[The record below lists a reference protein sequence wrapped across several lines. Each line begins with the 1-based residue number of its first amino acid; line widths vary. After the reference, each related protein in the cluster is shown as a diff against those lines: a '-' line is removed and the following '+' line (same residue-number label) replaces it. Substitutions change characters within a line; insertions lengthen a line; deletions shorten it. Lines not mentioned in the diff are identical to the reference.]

1 MVTILLSFK
10 GIDAK
15 NIAIKREYLILK
27 LLSTAG
33 FLTVFALQA
42 WADTPAL
49 TRDDIRR
56 LAYDGDHATL
66 EVRLV
71 NERDESL
78 EGKKDFS
85 ILRDLMYA
93 FEASD
98 PRMVSFI
105 ETWVNAQP
113 TSSYA
118 QTARSLSLS
127 RGAWAIRG
135 EKFAKFVHPQA
146 LAVHGRMIEDA
157 ISHARLAVALDP
169 DFIPASDAVLNQ
181 SATSWNKNEI
191 INVLDAVMQ
200 RHPNWESLEK
210 SLGIAHQGYGGSAEM
225 LATLCQTYAPLLAET
240 DVDLNMRC
248 LYAGLTSY
256 YFSDSY
262 DARQAIQSIAE
273 QDPALD
279 YYRANSMT
287 SRHVSHTRSEA
298 DIAFIRKVILQQAWL
313 RTSLV
318 TRFDSA
324 FSAGSGKTRLAD
336 EIAIVKFDEIKERL
350 KHDPF
355 NTALMGLA
363 APAITHRVG
372 QHDCG

>member
-1 MVTILLSFK
+1 MWSQFCSPLRVL
-10 GIDAK
+10 GAK
-15 NIAIKREYLILK
+15 DIATKREYLILR
-27 LLSTAG
+27 LLLTAG

-49 TRDDIRR
+49 TPALTRDEIRI

-66 EVRLV
+66 ERRLV
-71 NERDESL
+71 IESDKSL
-78 EGKKDFS
+78 EGNKDFS
-85 ILRDLMYA
+85 SLRDLMYA

-146 LAVHGRMIEDA
+146 LAIHGRMIQEA

-181 SATSWNKNEI
+181 SATSWDKNEI

-200 RHPNWESLEK
+200 RHPNWKSLEK
-210 SLGIAHQGYGGSAEM
+210 SLGMAHQGYGGSADM
-225 LATLCQTYAPLLAET
+225 LATLFQTYARLLAET

-262 DARQAIQSIAE
+262 DARQALQSIAE

-279 YYRANSMT
+279 Y
-287 SRHVSHTRSEA
+287 
-298 DIAFIRKVILQQAWL
+298 
-313 RTSLV
+313 
-318 TRFDSA
+318 
-324 FSAGSGKTRLAD
+324 
-336 EIAIVKFDEIKERL
+336 
-350 KHDPF
+350 
-355 NTALMGLA
+355 
-363 APAITHRVG
+363 
-372 QHDCG
+372 

>member
-1 MVTILLSFK
+1 M
-10 GIDAK
+10 
-15 NIAIKREYLILK
+15 
-27 LLSTAG
+27 TAG

-49 TRDDIRR
+49 TPALTRDEIRI

-66 EVRLV
+66 ERRLV
-71 NERDESL
+71 IESDKSL
-78 EGKKDFS
+78 EGNKDFS
-85 ILRDLMYA
+85 SLRDLMYA

-146 LAVHGRMIEDA
+146 LAIHGRMIQEA

-181 SATSWNKNEI
+181 SATSWDKNEI

-200 RHPNWESLEK
+200 RHPNWKSLEK
-210 SLGIAHQGYGGSAEM
+210 SLGMAHQGYGGSADM
-225 LATLCQTYAPLLAET
+225 LATLFQTYARLLAET

-262 DARQAIQSIAE
+262 DARQALQSIAE

-279 YYRANSMT
+279 Y
-287 SRHVSHTRSEA
+287 
-298 DIAFIRKVILQQAWL
+298 
-313 RTSLV
+313 
-318 TRFDSA
+318 
-324 FSAGSGKTRLAD
+324 
-336 EIAIVKFDEIKERL
+336 
-350 KHDPF
+350 
-355 NTALMGLA
+355 
-363 APAITHRVG
+363 
-372 QHDCG
+372 